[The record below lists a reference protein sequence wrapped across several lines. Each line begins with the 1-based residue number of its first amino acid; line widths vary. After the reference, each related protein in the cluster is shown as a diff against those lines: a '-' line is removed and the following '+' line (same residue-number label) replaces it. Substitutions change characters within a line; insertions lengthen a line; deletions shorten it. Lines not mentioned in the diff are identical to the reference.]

1 MGHPVTGSPHLPL
14 TLSPIAQQTNTIREV
29 LTMRHAAIIV
39 ALLSLIACTGDNA
52 ADVTLAQLAAQQ
64 DDYAGRQVVVSGTL
78 RSHPDPLHYW
88 IEDDAYHRVELDF
101 PGDLTGRE
109 GEPLTVRGRFRYQP
123 DRGRSIKV
131 VSLE

>member
-1 MGHPVTGSPHLPL
+1 
-14 TLSPIAQQTNTIREV
+14 
-29 LTMRHAAIIV
+29 MRHAAIIV
-39 ALLSLIACTGDNA
+39 ALLSLIACTGDNT
-52 ADVTLAQLAAQQ
+52 ADVTLTQLAAQQ

-109 GEPLTVRGRFRYQP
+109 GEHLTVRGRFRYQP